1 MSAVLSRFDRQL
13 VVWIAVIALATA
25 LLLAFSGPY
34 TISIA
39 VGLFTWMY
47 LCVAWNMI
55 GGIVGQVSFGHAAF
69 FGIGGYDSAVLADL
83 KAKGEP
89 APTNHSPFFAPMP
102 EPAIRNAVTAIILS
116 IVGGVRPEAK

>member
-69 FGIGGYDSAVLADL
+69 FGIGGYVSTYLA
-83 KAKGEP
+83 
-89 APTNHSPFFAPMP
+89 TS
-102 EPAIRNAVTAIILS
+102 
-116 IVGGVRPEAK
+116 